1 MPKANYNP
9 IKITYPDGAGVST
22 TYDPVFANPL
32 NRIDESGV
40 LSTYEYDPRG
50 NLIKMTEAKGV
61 DAHRILTTR
70 GCGLTLLCTC
80 RNRPIAAIAVSI
92 PIPPRRMGC
101 SPTQ

>member
-9 IKITYPDGAGVST
+9 IKIAYPDGASIST

-32 NRIDESGV
+32 TRIDESGV

-61 DAHRILTTR
+61 DAHRILTIR

-80 RNRPIAAIAVSI
+80 RNRPKAAVPDHR
-92 PIPPRRMGC
+92 PIQWVFSGV
-101 SPTQ
+101 T